1 MVSNLI
7 LDIPDTYSVK
17 TLRIN
22 DSSLYNADLDVE
34 CGLLEIIPPGYTKS
48 INFDVSA
55 AFSIVLNSSNLKLAK
70 VRVFKDLQA
79 LPDGV
84 YSIKYSIKPNAEA
97 WVEYDHMR
105 INKILKSYYELLCAV
120 KLQPYPTDK
129 RIKKELKRISEI
141 RTYID
146 ASKVEVEECG
156 NRNRGL
162 ELYNYAQ
169 ELIKSIKGSCLNC
182 K

>member
-7 LDIPDTYSVK
+7 LDFPDTFNVK

-22 DSSLYNADLDVE
+22 DSSFYNDKLDVE
-34 CGLLEIIPPGYTKS
+34 CGLIEVIPPGYTKS
-48 INFDVSA
+48 VNFNVDKG
-55 AFSIVLNSSNLKLAK
+55 FSLVVNSSNLKLAK
-70 VRVFKDLQA
+70 VKVYKDLQA

-84 YSIKYSIKPNAEA
+84 YTVKYSIKPNDKL
-97 WVEYDHMR
+97 WVTYDYMR
-105 INKILKSYYELLCAV
+105 VNSLMKQYYEALCAA
-120 KLQPYPTDK
+120 KLQPCMPDK
-129 RIKKELKRISEI
+129 TTQAELTRLAEI

-146 ASKVEVEECG
+146 AAKIEVEECG
-156 NRNRGL
+156 NRNRGV

-169 ELIKSIKGSCLNC
+169 ELLNKTNCLTC